1 MDFLTPELI
10 STIATAV
17 IGIAGAIF
25 GSKYKDMEKGLKD
38 IVQAAE
44 DGKVTAEEVQNIAL
58 LIKKIKE

>member
-1 MDFLTPELI
+1 MDFLTPGLI

-25 GSKYKDMEKGLKD
+25 GSKYNDMKKVLKV